1 MASLILTNA
10 IIKRLPNLMRPA
22 NTSNE
27 IICGSLSKFAF
38 ETILLKS
45 EFTFYYY
52 TYSAILITDLFMYH
66 PPSSLYNDLTPYEV
80 GCLHI
85 LCIPIYGMFLSGV
98 CMKSVLIITSIRTIH
113 KLYKKNIHIINY
125 NKLKF

>member
-52 TYSAILITDLFMYH
+52 TYSAIVITDLFMYH
-66 PPSSLYNDLTPYEV
+66 PLMKPVS
-80 GCLHI
+80 I
-85 LCIPIYGMFLSGV
+85 IPICGMFLSGV
-98 CMKSVLIITSIRTIH
+98 CMKSVPIITFIRTIH